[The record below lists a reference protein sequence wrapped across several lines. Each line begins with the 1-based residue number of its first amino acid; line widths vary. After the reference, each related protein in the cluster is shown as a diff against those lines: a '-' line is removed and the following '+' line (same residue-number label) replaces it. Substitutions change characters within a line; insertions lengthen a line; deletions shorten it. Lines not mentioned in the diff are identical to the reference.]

1 MKISVI
7 GTGHV
12 GLVTGAC
19 FAERG
24 HHVLC
29 VDVDKEKIAR
39 LRRGVLSIFEPG
51 LEDLVRRNAK
61 AGRLKFGTTNAEAVA
76 FGTVV
81 FICVPTPPRPD
92 GTADLSFMESVSR
105 DIAKSLKEYRLIV
118 DKSTV
123 PVHTGERVRQVIT
136 KHAPRGVEFDVASNP
151 EFLREGAAVQDTLHP
166 DRIVFGVESAR
177 AEKTLREAFEPFQ
190 APILSTDIKSAEL
203 IKHASNSFLALK
215 ISYANALA
223 AICDLAGADVQ
234 MVTRGMGMDRRIGLS
249 FLNPGI
255 GYGGSC
261 FPKDV
266 AAFEAISRELGFDF
280 RLLREV
286 QRLNEEAAA
295 RFLKKV
301 EQELWILKGKKI
313 AAFGLSF
320 KPDTDDVRESVAL
333 KIVRALLDKGADVR
347 AYDPQAM
354 ARAKAELPGLKTAR
368 SPYEAAKGAD
378 CALLLTEW
386 KEFRELDLAK
396 LRKTMAH
403 PTMIDGR
410 NVFDPGKMKKAGFAY
425 QSIGRPSEDN
435 VKPRKRT
442 LERVDH

>member
-19 FAERG
+19 FADRG

-29 VDVDKEKIAR
+29 VDVDKDKIAK
-39 LRRGVLSIFEPG
+39 LRRGILTIYEPG
-51 LEDLVRRNAK
+51 LEDLVRRNMK
-61 AGRLKFGTTNAEAVA
+61 AGLLKFGTTNTEAVA

-92 GTADLSFMESVSR
+92 GTADLSFMEAVSR
-105 DIAKSLKEYRLIV
+105 DIAKSLKEYRLVV

-136 KHAPRGVEFDVASNP
+136 KYAPRGIEFDVASNP

-166 DRIVFGVESAR
+166 DRIVFGVESER
-177 AEKTLREAFEPFQ
+177 AEKVLREAFEPFK

-223 AICDLAGADVQ
+223 ALCDLAGADVQ
-234 MVTRGMGMDRRIGLS
+234 MVTRGMGMDRRIGLA

-266 AAFEAISRELGFDF
+266 AAFEAISRELGYEF

-286 QRLNEEAAA
+286 QRINDEA
-295 RFLKKV
+295 RDHFLKKV
-301 EQELWILKGKKI
+301 EKELWILKGKRI

-333 KIVRALLDKGADVR
+333 KIVKALMDRGADVR

-354 ARAKAELPGLKTAR
+354 ARAREALPGLKTAK
-368 SPYEAAKGAD
+368 SAMDAARGAD
-378 CALLLTEW
+378 CVLLLTEW
-386 KEFRELDLAK
+386 NEFRDLDLAK
-396 LRKTMAH
+396 LKKTLAH
-403 PTMIDGR
+403 PTVIDGR
-410 NVFDPGKMKKAGFAY
+410 NLFDPARMREAGFTY
-425 QSIGRPSEDN
+425 RSVGRGG
-435 VKPRKRT
+435 
-442 LERVDH
+442 VDAPAAVSADR

>member
-24 HHVLC
+24 HRVLC
-29 VDVDKEKIAR
+29 VDVDKDKVAK
-39 LRRGVLSIFEPG
+39 LRRGVLSIYEPG
-51 LEDLVRRNAK
+51 LEDLVRRHVK
-61 AGRLKFGTTNAEAVA
+61 AGRLRFGTSNAEAVA

-123 PVHTGERVRQVIT
+123 PVHTGEKVKQVIT
-136 KHAPRGVEFDVASNP
+136 KHAPRGVPFDVASNP

-166 DRIVFGVESAR
+166 DRIVFGVESHR
-177 AEKTLREAFEPFQ
+177 AEKVLREVFEPFK
-190 APILSTDIKSAEL
+190 APVLSTDIKSAEL

-223 AICDLAGADVQ
+223 AVCDLAGADVQ
-234 MVTRGMGMDRRIGLS
+234 MVTRGMGMDKRIGLS

-266 AAFEAISRELGFDF
+266 AAFEAISRELGYDF

-286 QRLNEEAAA
+286 QRLNDEA
-295 RFLKKV
+295 RDLFLKAI
-301 EQELWILKGKKI
+301 ERELWIVKGKRI

-333 KIVRALLDKGADVR
+333 KVVQALKDRGADVR

-354 ARAKAELPGLKTAR
+354 PRAKEAIPGLKTAR

-386 KEFRELDLAK
+386 SEFRELDLGK
-396 LRKTMAH
+396 LKKAMAH
-403 PTMIDGR
+403 PTLIDGR
-410 NVFDPGKMKKAGFAY
+410 NLYEPEKMKEAGFTY
-425 QSIGRPSEDN
+425 RSVGRPG
-435 VKPRKRT
+435 
-442 LERVDH
+442 

>member
-1 MKISVI
+1 MNVSVI

-24 HHVLC
+24 HKVLC
-29 VDVDKEKIAR
+29 VDVDKAKIAK
-39 LRRGVLSIFEPG
+39 LRRGGMTIYEPG
-51 LEDLVRRNAK
+51 LEELVHRNAK

-76 FGTVV
+76 FGTVI

-105 DIAKSLKEYRLIV
+105 DIAKSLKEYRLVV

-123 PVHTGERVRQVIT
+123 PVHTGEKVKQVIT
-136 KHAPRGVEFDVASNP
+136 KYAPRGADFDVASNP

-166 DRIVFGVESAR
+166 DRIVFGVESSR
-177 AEKTLREAFEPFQ
+177 AEKVLRDVFEPFK

-223 AICDLAGADVQ
+223 AVCDLAGADVQ
-234 MVTRGMGMDRRIGLS
+234 MVTRGMGMDRRIGLA

-266 AAFEAISRELGFDF
+266 SAFEAISRELGYDF
-280 RLLREV
+280 KVLREV
-286 QRLNEEAAA
+286 QRLNEEAAGL
-295 RFLKKV
+295 FLKKI
-301 EQELWILKGKKI
+301 EQELWNLKGKRI

-320 KPDTDDVRESVAL
+320 KPDTDDIRDSVAL
-333 KIVRALLDKGADVR
+333 KIVKALIERGVEVR
-347 AYDPQAM
+347 GYDPQAM
-354 ARAKAELPGLKTAR
+354 ARAKEAIPKLKTAK

-378 CALLLTEW
+378 AALLLTEW

-396 LRKTMAH
+396 LKKLMAH
-403 PTMIDGR
+403 PTLIDGR
-410 NVFDPGKMKKAGFAY
+410 NLYEPEKMKAAGFTY
-425 QSIGRPSEDN
+425 RSIGRP
-435 VKPRKRT
+435 
-442 LERVDH
+442 

>member
-29 VDVDKEKIAR
+29 VDVDKEKIAK
-39 LRRGVLSIFEPG
+39 LRRGVMSIYEPG
-51 LEDLVRRNAK
+51 LEELVRRNAK
-61 AGRLKFGTTNAEAVA
+61 AGRLKFGTTNAEGVA
-76 FGTVV
+76 FGKVI

-105 DIAKSLKEYRLIV
+105 DIAKSLKEHRLIV

-123 PVHTGERVRQVIT
+123 PVHTGDRVRQVIT
-136 KHAPRGVEFDVASNP
+136 KHAPRGAEFDVASNP

-166 DRIVFGVESAR
+166 DRIVFGVESPR
-177 AEKTLREAFEPFQ
+177 AEKVLREVFEPFK

-223 AICDLAGADVQ
+223 ALCDLAGADVQ
-234 MVTRGMGMDRRIGLS
+234 MVTRGMGMDRRIGLA

-266 AAFEAISRELGFDF
+266 AAFEAISRELGYEF

-286 QRLNEEAAA
+286 QRINEEA
-295 RFLKKV
+295 RELFLKKV
-301 EQELWILKGKKI
+301 EQELWILKGKRI

-320 KPDTDDVRESVAL
+320 KPDTDDIRESIAL
-333 KIVRALLDKGADVR
+333 KVVKALMEKGADVR

-354 ARAKAELPGLKTAR
+354 ARAKEAMPGLKTAR
-368 SPYEAAKGAD
+368 SPYEAARGAD

-386 KEFRELDLAK
+386 
-396 LRKTMAH
+396 
-403 PTMIDGR
+403 
-410 NVFDPGKMKKAGFAY
+410 
-425 QSIGRPSEDN
+425 S
-435 VKPRKRT
+435 
-442 LERVDH
+442 

>member
-1 MKISVI
+1 MNISVI

-24 HHVLC
+24 HRVLC
-29 VDVDKEKIAR
+29 VDVDGAKIAK
-39 LRRGVLSIFEPG
+39 LRRGSMTIYEPG
-51 LEDLVRRNAK
+51 LADLVRRNVK

-76 FGTVV
+76 FGKVV

-92 GTADLSFMESVSR
+92 GTADLSFMETVSR
-105 DIAKSLKEYRLIV
+105 DIAKSLKEYRLVV

-136 KHAPRGVEFDVASNP
+136 KYAPRGADFDVASNP

-166 DRIVFGVESAR
+166 DRIVFGVESSR
-177 AEKTLREAFEPFQ
+177 AGMVLREVFEPFK
-190 APILSTDIKSAEL
+190 APILTTDIKSAEL

-223 AICDLAGADVQ
+223 ALCDLAGADVQ
-234 MVTRGMGMDRRIGLS
+234 MVTRGMGMDRRIGLA

-266 AAFEAISRELGFDF
+266 AAFEAISRELGYDF

-286 QRLNEEAAA
+286 QRLNDEA
-295 RFLKKV
+295 RDLFVKRV
-301 EQELWILKGKKI
+301 ERELWIVKGKRI

-333 KIVRALLDKGADVR
+333 KIVKALAERGAVIR

-354 ARAKAELPGLKTAR
+354 ARAKEALPGLKTAR

-386 KEFRELDLAK
+386 GEFRDLDLARLK
-396 LRKTMAH
+396 KAMAH
-403 PTMIDGR
+403 PTVIDGR
-410 NVFDPGKMKKAGFAY
+410 NLYEPEKMKEAGFVY
-425 QSIGRPSEDN
+425 RSVGRP
-435 VKPRKRT
+435 
-442 LERVDH
+442 

>member
-19 FAERG
+19 FADRG
-24 HHVLC
+24 HRVLC
-29 VDVDKEKIAR
+29 VDVDKGKIAK
-39 LRRGVLSIFEPG
+39 LRRGVMTIYEPG
-51 LEDLVRRNAK
+51 LEDLVRRNVK

-76 FGTVV
+76 FGTVI

-105 DIAKSLKEYRLIV
+105 DIAKVLKEYRLVV

-123 PVHTGERVRQVIT
+123 PVHTGEKVKQVIT
-136 KHAPRGVEFDVASNP
+136 KYAPKGADFDVASNP

-177 AEKTLREAFEPFQ
+177 ADKVLREVFEPFK

-223 AICDLAGADVQ
+223 AVCDLAGADVQ
-234 MVTRGMGMDRRIGLS
+234 MVTRGMGMDRRIGLA

-266 AAFEAISRELGFDF
+266 SAFEAISRELGYDF
-280 RLLREV
+280 KVLREV
-286 QRLNEEAAA
+286 QRLNEEAAGL
-295 RFLKKV
+295 FIKKI
-301 EQELWILKGKKI
+301 EQELWNLKGKKI

-320 KPDTDDVRESVAL
+320 KPDTDDIRESVAL
-333 KIVRALLDKGADVR
+333 KIVKMLMEKGADVR
-347 AYDPQAM
+347 GYDPQAM
-354 ARAKAELPGLKTAR
+354 ERAREAVPALKTAK
-368 SPYEAAKGAD
+368 SPYDAAKGAD
-378 CALLLTEW
+378 AALLLTEW
-386 KEFRELDLAK
+386 KEFHNLDLARLKK
-396 LRKTMAH
+396 LMAH

-410 NVFDPGKMKKAGFAY
+410 NLYEPDKMKAAGFTY
-425 QSIGRPSEDN
+425 KSIGRP
-435 VKPRKRT
+435 
-442 LERVDH
+442 